1 MKKLQADLDTK
12 MAQRDELKEKSRL
25 KREGNPNGS
34 AANDN
39 ADDSG
44 GDDDA
49 LFGESGDGM
58 EIV

>member
-1 MKKLQADLDTK
+1 

-44 GDDDA
+44 GDDDD